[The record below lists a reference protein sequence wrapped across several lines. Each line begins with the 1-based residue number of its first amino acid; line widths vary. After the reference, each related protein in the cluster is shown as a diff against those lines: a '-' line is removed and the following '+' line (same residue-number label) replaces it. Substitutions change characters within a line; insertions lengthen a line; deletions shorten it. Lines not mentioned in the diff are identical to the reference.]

1 MGIKEIL
8 ELRKGKQK
16 TESEKEIVLN
26 ETIQDVFFG
35 VKFGAT
41 KEEVIEGFAKYDL
54 IPDGEMQRERL
65 YFVSKK
71 TDCIC
76 FGGFAFVFV
85 EIRFHNGRFWQI
97 RFCNSYGNE
106 KDAKRS
112 TAFVVDR
119 ISEKYKMCDKK
130 IFDNDTYLSSVYG
143 VSIDKRR
150 VAVSTMKI
158 DGVYATS
165 LEYSDISV
173 TNNEL

>member
-26 ETIQDVFFG
+26 ETIQDLFFG

-76 FGGFAFVFV
+76 FGGFAFVF
-85 EIRFHNGRFWQI
+85 I
-97 RFCNSYGNE
+97 
-106 KDAKRS
+106 
-112 TAFVVDR
+112 
-119 ISEKYKMCDKK
+119 
-130 IFDNDTYLSSVYG
+130 
-143 VSIDKRR
+143 
-150 VAVSTMKI
+150 
-158 DGVYATS
+158 
-165 LEYSDISV
+165 
-173 TNNEL
+173 

>member
-1 MGIKEIL
+1 MSIKEIL
-8 ELRKGKQK
+8 GLRKGKQK
-16 TESEKEIVLN
+16 TESKEEIVLN

-41 KEEVIEGFAKYDL
+41 VDEVIEGFAKYDL
-54 IPDGEMQRERL
+54 VPDGEMERERL

-71 TDCIC
+71 SDCVC

-97 RFCNSYGNE
+97 KFCIPYENE
-106 KDAKRS
+106 KDAKRG
-112 TAFVVDR
+112 TAYAVDR

-158 DGVYATS
+158 DGAYATS